1 MKLAH
6 TGKVLLIAN
15 LLLFSSLFSN
25 ATHIIGTEISYKCFG
40 NGSYEFTATIYR
52 DCNPG
57 NAQFDYP
64 AQFTFFDGNGDI
76 INDLTQYVNPTDSSF
91 VTYTSENPCIIVP
104 PNSCVQMAIYKF
116 TVTLPQRQGGYM
128 MTYQRC
134 CRNQSVL
141 NIVNPTATGST
152 NFVVIDDYTYSLCN
166 SSPVYKS
173 YPPIVIC
180 NGERLEFDH
189 SAVDEDGDSLSYELC
204 QPYTSSADLF
214 NPVSPPPFTGVTYRP
229 GYSADNPMKGTEPLA
244 IDAKTGLLTVTP
256 DTKGR
261 FVAGICVNEYRNGT
275 LIGHY
280 LRDFQFI
287 VVSCE
292 KTVAASF
299 PDEIGPC
306 DSSTVIHFKNN
317 TKGGNIFHWDFGV
330 NGTSSDTTTEQNPV
344 YTYPGYGTYAVTLHA
359 YKTGSECGDTATG
372 TVTIY
377 PPMRAFKDTA
387 IIFGTTGK
395 LRAINAKNYQW
406 EPASSV
412 ENNTDSV
419 TFVNPTVTTTYTV
432 TGYLPNGCPDTQMVV
447 VTVLKD
453 PIVKFADAFSPDGN
467 GRNEFFR
474 PMYIGASSLIGNVEF
489 KVFNRWGQ
497 LMFESTDPKTRGWNG
512 TNLKGEP
519 QPVGVYVYFFSGVG
533 TDLGTPFNFKGN
545 VTLLK

>member
-1 MKLAH
+1 MKLTH
-6 TGKVLLIAN
+6 ICKVFFFAN
-15 LLLFSSLFSN
+15 FLLFSPFLSN

-40 NGSYEFTATIYR
+40 NGTYEFTATIYR

-64 AQFTFFDGNGDI
+64 AQFTFFDSNGDI
-76 INDLTQYVNPTDSSF
+76 INDLTQYKDPLDSAF
-91 VTYTSENPCIIVP
+91 ITYTSANPCIVVP
-104 PNSCVQMAIYKF
+104 PNSCVQMAVYKF
-116 TVTLPQRQGGYM
+116 TVTLPQRPGGYM
-128 MTYQRC
+128 LTYQRC
-134 CRNQSVL
+134 CRNESVL

-152 NFVVIDDYTYSLCN
+152 NFVVINDETYSACN

-173 YPPIVIC
+173 YPPIIIC
-180 NGERLEFDH
+180 NSESLKFDH

-204 QPYTSSADLF
+204 QPYTSSSDLS
-214 NPVSPPPFTGVTYRP
+214 NPISAPPFTGVTYRP
-229 GYSADNPMKGTEPLA
+229 GYSAANPMKGTEPLA

-256 DTKGR
+256 NTKGR
-261 FVAGICVNEYRNGT
+261 FVAGICMNEYRNGV

-299 PDEIGPC
+299 PDEVGPC

-330 NGTSSDTTTEQNPV
+330 TGISSDTSSQQYPV
-344 YTYPGYGTYAVTLHA
+344 YTYPGYGTYNVTLRS
-359 YKTGSECGDTATG
+359 YKTGSECGDTTMS

-377 PPMRAFKDTA
+377 PPMKAFNDSA
-387 IIFGTTGK
+387 IIFGTSGKVWATG
-395 LRAINAKNYQW
+395 ANNYHW
-406 EPASSV
+406 EPGGSV
-412 ENNTDSV
+412 ENNTASSTLV
-419 TFVNPTVTTTYTV
+419 TPTVTTTYTV
-432 TGYLPNGCPDTQMVV
+432 TGYLPNNCPDTQRVV
-447 VTVLKD
+447 ITVLKD
-453 PIVKFADAFSPDGN
+453 PIVKFSDAFSPDGN

-474 PMYIGASSLIGNVEF
+474 PMYIGASSLIQNVDF
-489 KVFNRWGQ
+489 KIFNRWGQ
-497 LMFESTDPKTRGWNG
+497 LMFESNDPKTRGWDG

-519 QPVGVYVYFFSGVG
+519 QPVGVYVYFFNGVG

-545 VTLLK
+545 ITLLR